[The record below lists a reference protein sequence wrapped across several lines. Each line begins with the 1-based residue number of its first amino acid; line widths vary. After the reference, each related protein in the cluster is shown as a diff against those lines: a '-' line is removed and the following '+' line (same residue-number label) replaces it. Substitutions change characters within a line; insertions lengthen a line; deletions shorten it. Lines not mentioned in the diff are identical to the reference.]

1 MRKGLIMKTVANWMK
16 DAITIEYDAPLIEAI
31 HLMKE
36 ENIRHLPVIHH
47 DKPVGLLTEYS
58 IRRSTPGK
66 ATSLDTWELHYLLS
80 KIPVKEAMI
89 TDPYT
94 ISPDADIIDAA
105 QLMHDKKLSGL
116 CVVDDQGKLSGM
128 LTITD
133 LLEAFISIFRNSG
146 Q

>member
-1 MRKGLIMKTVANWMK
+1 MDKVSKWMK
-16 DAITIEYDAPLIEAI
+16 KALTIEDNVSLIEAI

-36 ENIRHLPVIHH
+36 ENLRHLPVMH
-47 DKPVGLLTEYS
+47 KERLVGLLTEYS
-58 IRRSTPGK
+58 IQRSTPGK

-80 KIPVKEAMI
+80 KVPVKQAMI

-94 ISPDADIIDAA
+94 VSDNAYMIEAV
-105 QLMHDKKLSGL
+105 QLMHDKKLYGL
-116 CVVDDQGKLSGM
+116 CVINEQGNLAGI

-133 LLEAFISIFRNSG
+133 VLEAFLTLCKEGRAAV

>member
-1 MRKGLIMKTVANWMK
+1 MDKVSKWMK
-16 DAITIEYDAPLIEAI
+16 KALTIEDNVSLIEAI

-36 ENIRHLPVIHH
+36 ENLRHLPVMH
-47 DKPVGLLTEYS
+47 KEKLVGLLTEYS
-58 IRRSTPGK
+58 IQRSTPGK

-80 KIPVKEAMI
+80 KVPVKQAMI

-94 ISPDADIIDAA
+94 VSDNADIIEAV
-105 QLMHDKKLSGL
+105 QLMHDKKLYGL
-116 CVVDDQGKLSGM
+116 CVINEQGNLAGI

-133 LLEAFISIFRNSG
+133 VLEAFLTISKEGRAAA

>member
-1 MRKGLIMKTVANWMK
+1 MNKVANWMK
-16 DAITIEYDAPLIEAI
+16 KAVTIEFDAPLIEAI

-36 ENIRHLPVIHH
+36 ENIRHLPVMNH
-47 DKPVGLLTEYS
+47 DKLAGLLTEYS

-89 TDPYT
+89 SDPYT
-94 ISPDADIIDAA
+94 ISPDADIMDAA
-105 QLMHDKKLSGL
+105 QLMHDKKLYGL
-116 CVVDDQGKLSGM
+116 CVMDEQGHLVGI

-133 LLEAFISIFRNSG
+133 VLEAFIRIFRNPE
-146 Q
+146 

>member
-1 MRKGLIMKTVANWMK
+1 MKKAV
-16 DAITIEYDAPLIEAI
+16 TIEFDAPLIEAI

-36 ENIRHLPVIHH
+36 ENIRHLPVMHH
-47 DKPVGLLTEYS
+47 DKLAGLLTEYS

-89 TDPYT
+89 SDPYT
-94 ISPDADIIDAA
+94 ISPNADIMDAA
-105 QLMHDKKLSGL
+105 QLMHDKKLYGL
-116 CVVDDQGKLSGM
+116 CVMDEKGHLVGI

-133 LLEAFISIFRNSG
+133 VLEAFIRIFKNPE
-146 Q
+146 

>member
-1 MRKGLIMKTVANWMK
+1 MDKVSKWMK
-16 DAITIEYDAPLIEAI
+16 KALTIEDNVSLIEAI

-36 ENIRHLPVIHH
+36 ENLRHLPVMH
-47 DKPVGLLTEYS
+47 KEKLVGLLTEYS
-58 IRRSTPGK
+58 IQRSTPGK

-80 KIPVKEAMI
+80 KVPVKQAMI

-94 ISPDADIIDAA
+94 VSDNADIIEAV
-105 QLMHDKKLSGL
+105 QLMHDKKLYGL
-116 CVVDDQGKLSGM
+116 CVINEQGNLAGI

-133 LLEAFISIFRNSG
+133 VLEAFLTISKEGRATA

>member
-1 MRKGLIMKTVANWMK
+1 MKKAL
-16 DAITIEYDAPLIEAI
+16 TIEDNVSLIEAI

-36 ENIRHLPVIHH
+36 ENLRHLPVMH
-47 DKPVGLLTEYS
+47 KEKLVGLLTEYS
-58 IRRSTPGK
+58 IQRSTPGK

-80 KIPVKEAMI
+80 KVPVKQAMI

-94 ISPDADIIDAA
+94 VSDNADIIEAV
-105 QLMHDKKLSGL
+105 QLMHDKKLYGL
-116 CVVDDQGKLSGM
+116 CVINEQGNLAGI

-133 LLEAFISIFRNSG
+133 VLEAFLTISKEGRAAA